1 MIESIFILVG
11 GTIGLWLLLVWELH
25 RDVRALPITTNHC
38 LYPENKSK
46 GDGETQYPRPTVEA
60 LETSSSEIRIESD
73 EEVQE
78 PMEYE
83 ISKVV
88 STKEY
93 RRRERVNTDEM
104 EGDAGL
110 EI

>member
-46 GDGETQYPRPTVEA
+46 GDGETQYPRPTVEV
-60 LETSSSEIRIESD
+60 LKQVR
-73 EEVQE
+73 VK
-78 PMEYE
+78 YE
-83 ISKVV
+83 LRAMRKF
-88 STKEY
+88 K
-93 RRRERVNTDEM
+93 NQWNM
-104 EGDAGL
+104 K
-110 EI
+110 

>member
-1 MIESIFILVG
+1 M
-11 GTIGLWLLLVWELH
+11 WELH
-25 RDVRALPITTNHC
+25 RDVRALPITANRC
-38 LYPENKSK
+38 LRPETRSK
-46 GDGETQYPRPTVEA
+46 MEDETQHPRPIADA

-78 PMEYE
+78 PIEFE
-83 ISKVV
+83 KSKVV